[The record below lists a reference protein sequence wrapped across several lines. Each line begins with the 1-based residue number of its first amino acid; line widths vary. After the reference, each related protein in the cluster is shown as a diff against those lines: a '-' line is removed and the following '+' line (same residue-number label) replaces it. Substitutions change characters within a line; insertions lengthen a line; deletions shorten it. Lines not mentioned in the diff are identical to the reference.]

1 MGQSS
6 FLKNRATDENYRLAD
21 ELEKLKKADLF
32 FELNFDEDAILRAQ
46 EIFGQIARAELRI
59 ATYEMVIKKYPA
71 LTLVSLIGHA
81 GVAYEQGRYWE
92 SYWEAIG
99 LDPDSDF
106 ENELRHA
113 LRDLL
118 AKYKL
123 REFPEIFAKNLYV
136 GVMALHAGIPVHCLS
151 DLVDL
156 IHDHVQQGRDTTGAA
171 VLEWLLEPG
180 MGYRLNRLD
189 VPVRNFLQLAGE
201 IAVDILDR
209 IVDFLLFTLEHP
221 EPWNDLTLDTSTT
234 GLPTLLLD
242 GLIDRLRERPFGQAA
257 EGGARGP
264 RRRRPVISYSVEDD
278 QVTVGVPYPT
288 ESPESPWKV
297 SIAGT
302 TRDVYAERGWGVDD
316 GVEHP
321 HTPIAVTAPAREV
334 LMVHDASG
342 GQYRIPV
349 VDSADPLLLFTE
361 DGRLV
366 QRHTALPRGL
376 VLAVYPKVGA
386 VVDAVSGETIEL
398 EDEARIPSGWKGWHA
413 QFLDLTGHNSIVFRR
428 AGRPD
433 GAIRG
438 VRSLGSPRF
447 EPGEPVPGLRTPNGL
462 PVYAE
467 RPEIV
472 LPPYLGDEPE
482 TWRVRVRQA
491 GDRSWLADEEW
502 ESDSEEASLDPFD
515 GVPAGLLGAYEIWVS
530 GAMGSDQRHSVFLA
544 EGIEVDH
551 GVTFRRPTTSGLTES
566 VTEISCSAPLSIDL
580 QKVSF
585 TGEDRDRHIRVS
597 AGGHGYKLVVTPPH
611 FEARVDVLGAP
622 AQWRTSVQV
631 LAPADLEAHAVV
643 AARIPGDVKVSFA
656 LTDEDGVTVQ
666 DEMPD
671 VPTSTVFQ
679 LSTRTFVDTARRIGA
694 CRLVAL
700 VDDRTETHTVTIA
713 HIRPAR
719 LCESVH
725 LDSGDLVFAGL
736 ADEDDLATWVWAA
749 TAPWRPVTRLDIRG
763 DRATLP
769 DALRDA
775 GELIVQVFVDDPWVT
790 IARPSAPDRA
800 ALRVAQPGWVRDE
813 TPALDEL
820 ACFLAGQ
827 GPAPQVADAT
837 AGAWSALALL
847 LWDATAADAERIR
860 GGLIRILCRHPR
872 AALEAL
878 GSSTIPLDEKMALL
892 ICTQLVN
899 LPYSAHETLNEL
911 HPDPWVGCM
920 VEISDLPS
928 LNARRTQ
935 VAGERA
941 ETLAY
946 LENQG
951 GAPLLGLL
959 RDGRLQDSLT
969 GIFDRS
975 VLALD
980 ALDAKEPE
988 QIEALFE
995 AVQLVPGALLD
1006 VDTRTSAVADAF
1018 HRRTAWS
1025 QDPACEE
1032 LSGHVSR
1039 ALRQVKAVAPVLYH
1053 LIEGRNEAL
1062 HGVDVVEHPWMLL
1075 SMQSLTLAAVAR
1087 LDARGE
1093 FEYSPMTADMRTAWA
1108 RMAEYFPA
1116 MVATDLLIADAVA
1129 SYLAHDDLIGEPA

>member
-6 FLKNRATDENYRLAD
+6 FLKDRATDENYRLAE
-21 ELEKLKKADLF
+21 ELEKLGKADLF
-32 FELNFDEDAILRAQ
+32 FELNFDEDVILRAQ
-46 EIFGQIARAELRI
+46 ELFGQIARAELRI

-81 GVAYEQGRYWE
+81 GVAYEQGRYWD
-92 SYWEAIG
+92 SFWDAIG

-106 ENELRHA
+106 EVALRHS

-123 REFPEIFAKNLYV
+123 REFPEVFAKHDYV

-221 EPWNDLTLDTSTT
+221 DPWNDLTLDTSTT

-257 EGGARGP
+257 ASVVRGP

-278 QVTVGVPYPT
+278 QVMVGVPYPR

-297 SIAGT
+297 SIAGS
-302 TRDVYAERGWGVDD
+302 TREIYAERGWGVDD
-316 GVEHP
+316 GGEHP
-321 HTPIAVTAPAREV
+321 QTPIAVTAPAREV

-342 GQYRIPV
+342 EQYRIPV

-376 VLAVYPKVGA
+376 VLAVYPKDGT

-398 EDEARIPSGWKGWHA
+398 AEDARVPSGWKGWHA
-413 QFLDLTGHNSIVFRR
+413 QFLDLAGHNSILFRR
-428 AGRPD
+428 TGRPD

-447 EPGEPVPGLRTPNGL
+447 EPGEPVPGLRTPNLL

-472 LPPYLGDEPE
+472 LPPHIGAYPE
-482 TWRVRVRQA
+482 TWRIRVRRA
-491 GDRSWLADEEW
+491 GDRTWLADEEW

-515 GVPAGLLGAYEIWVS
+515 GVPAGLLGSYEIWVS

-551 GVTFRRPTTSGLTES
+551 GVTFRRPTASGLTES
-566 VTEISCSAPLSIDL
+566 ATEIACSAPLSVDRER
-580 QKVSF
+580 VSF
-585 TGEDRDRHIRVS
+585 TAEERDSHVRVS
-597 AGGHGYKLVVTPPH
+597 VGGHGYKLVVTPPH

-631 LAPADLEAHAVV
+631 LAPSDLEAHAVV
-643 AARIPGDVKVSFA
+643 AARIPGDVRVSFA

-666 DEMPD
+666 EEMPD
-671 VPTSTVFQ
+671 VPASNVFQ

-700 VDDRTETHTVTIA
+700 VDDHTGTHSITIA

-719 LCESVH
+719 LCESAH
-725 LDSGDLVFAGL
+725 LDGGDLVFTGL
-736 ADEDDLATWVWAA
+736 ADEDDLAAWVWAA
-749 TAPWRPVTRLDIRG
+749 TAPWRPVKRLDIRG
-763 DRATLP
+763 DRASLP
-769 DALRDA
+769 DTLRDA
-775 GELIVQVFVDDPWVT
+775 GELIVQVFVDDPWIT
-790 IARPSAPDRA
+790 ITRPSAPDRD
-800 ALRVAQPGWVRDE
+800 ALRVAQPGWMRDE
-813 TPALDEL
+813 SPALDAL
-820 ACFLAGQ
+820 ARFLAGQ
-827 GPAPQVADAT
+827 LHVPLMREAVS
-837 AGAWSALALL
+837 GAWSALAVLP
-847 LWDATAADAERIR
+847 WDATDAESERIR

-892 ICTQLVN
+892 IRTQLVN
-899 LPYSAHETLNEL
+899 LPYSASETLNEL

-928 LNARRTQ
+928 LNARRAQ

-951 GAPLLGLL
+951 GSTLMELL
-959 RDGRLQDSLT
+959 RSGRMRDPRS
-969 GIFDRS
+969 GVFDRS
-975 VLALD
+975 VLAVD
-980 ALDAKEPE
+980 AMRAE
-988 QIEALFE
+988 QVEELFE
-995 AVQLVPGALLD
+995 HFRLVPGPLLD
-1006 VDTRTSAVADAF
+1006 LDTRTSATVDAF
-1018 HRRTAWS
+1018 HRRSAWS
-1025 QDPACEE
+1025 QDPACAE
-1032 LSGHVSR
+1032 LAGHVSR
-1039 ALRQVKAVAPVLYH
+1039 ALRQVKAVAPVPYDF
-1053 LIEGRNEAL
+1053 IQARNEAL